1 MDIYATFALYKY
13 FNKYFLGII
22 LFEQSSHL
30 YIEMDKEF
38 EDYWDTHQRHLIL
51 NAPESLR
58 NAYLE
63 ASRLDS
69 PIDWLG
75 IIVPVGVGIMVQPF
89 VKLQS
94 EILTWAIVFV
104 LVVVLFVIMQMIKPY
119 FSKKKT
125 ESEVIAEIK
134 QYYYERYKKIG
145 DLNKLEPWRD

>member
-1 MDIYATFALYKY
+1 
-13 FNKYFLGII
+13 
-22 LFEQSSHL
+22 
-30 YIEMDKEF
+30 MDKEF

-75 IIVPVGVGIMVQPF
+75 VIVPVGVGIVVQPF
-89 VKLQS
+89 IKLQS
-94 EILTWAIVFV
+94 EVLTWAIVFV
-104 LVVVLFVIMQMIKPY
+104 LVVVLFVFMQMIKPY

-125 ESEVIAEIK
+125 ESQVIAEIK
-134 QYYYERYKKIG
+134 QYYYDRYKKIG

>member
-1 MDIYATFALYKY
+1 MF
-13 FNKYFLGII
+13 
-22 LFEQSSHL
+22 FEHSSHL
-30 YIEMDKEF
+30 YIEMDKDF
-38 EDYWDTHQRHLIL
+38 EDYWDIHRRHLIL

-75 IIVPVGVGIMVQPF
+75 ILVPVGVGIMVQPL
-89 VKLQS
+89 VRLQS
-94 EILTWAIVFV
+94 EILAWAIVLV

-134 QYYYERYKKIG
+134 QYYYERYKKNG
-145 DLNKLEPWRD
+145 DLSKLEPWRD